1 MINCSMQFESS
12 FISRSC
18 PVAGEIKLHKIA
30 CGPVD
35 APPLLFVH
43 GFPEFWYGWIE
54 QLREFSRD
62 FRCHAIDLRG
72 FNLSSQPSDVAA
84 YKANLL
90 VDDLRAAIA
99 DIGGR
104 VRAVVAHDWGGAVAW
119 SLAAQSPELM
129 DKFIVANSPHTMC
142 FAHALAHD
150 AAQIEASQYMN
161 WLRAE
166 GSETVLA
173 ENNFQRLVAMTSLK
187 ADDQRARYRE
197 CWARGLTGGVN
208 YYRASP
214 LRPDTPETAGTALKV
229 VAALKPEQFHVKVPT
244 QVIWGT
250 DDVALR
256 PVLLECIETHVPNIR
271 IDRIDGAGHWL
282 LRENA
287 RPVNRA
293 IREFLLA

>member
-1 MINCSMQFESS
+1 MQFETS
-12 FISRSC
+12 FVSRLC

-30 CGPVD
+30 CGPID

-62 FRCHAIDLRG
+62 FRCHAIDMRG
-72 FNLSSQPSDVAA
+72 FNLSSQPTATAA

-90 VDDLRAAIA
+90 LDDLRAVI
-99 DIGGR
+99 DDVGGHL
-104 VRAVVAHDWGGAVAW
+104 RAVVAHDWGGAVAW
-119 SLAAQSPELM
+119 SLAAQSPHLM

-142 FAHALAHD
+142 FARALAHD

-161 WLRAE
+161 WLRAD
-166 GSETVLA
+166 GSEAVLA

-187 ADDQRARYRE
+187 AEDQRARYRE
-197 CWARGLTGGVN
+197 CWSRGLTGGVN

-214 LRPDTPETAGTALKV
+214 LRPDTPETQGTAAKV
-229 VAALKPEQFHVKVPT
+229 LAALKPEQFQVTVPT

-250 DDVALR
+250 GDVALH
-256 PVLLECIETHVPNIR
+256 PVLLDGIEQHVSNLR
-271 IDRIDGAGHWL
+271 VDRIDGAGHWL
-282 LRENA
+282 LRENS
-287 RPVNRA
+287 RQVNRA
-293 IREFLLA
+293 MREFLVA